1 MINKGTRIKS
11 GQKPHLRLL
20 DLTFDNGVS
29 KTDKEPK
36 PHGGLR
42 GMSYIL
48 PQSGILISTIPRQI
62 YENNLVV
69 DVNYSIKQMLFPVNV
84 YSSVRMF

>member
-48 PQSGILISTIPRQI
+48 TKSGIQISMISTIPRQI
-62 YENNLVV
+62 YENGLVV
-69 DVNYSIKQMLFPVNV
+69 DVHYSIKQMLFSGKRV
-84 YSSVRMF
+84 